1 MIVELITAGVLSL
14 TAGGALGY
22 FGYRQRVKG
31 KIADAEG
38 KADKV
43 LEEARTKSKEMLL
56 EAKDEALKE
65 KELVKKEYDEK
76 NRSLMETERDLR
88 KRELSVDNRFEEVEK
103 SRKELSKKQSEIEEI
118 KQTLRDLRKK
128 QEDSLERIA
137 KMTKDDAKKVLLDLV
152 EKEGK
157 EELVKKIKEVDQ
169 FVRESADEK
178 AKEVI
183 ISAMQ
188 RIAAETS
195 AETTVSTVPI
205 PSDEMKGRIIGRE
218 GRNIQSFEK
227 VTGVD
232 LIIDDTPDAVV
243 LSSFDPIRREVA
255 RVALVDLVSDGRIHP
270 TRIEEAFEKA
280 KTVVAVD
287 IKKSGEE
294 AAYEV
299 GVTGLPA
306 EIIKVLGRLKFR
318 TSFGQNQLQHAIE
331 VSRLAGLI
339 SEEIGSNTTLAKKA
353 GLLHDLGKAVDHE
366 VPGSHAVISADIMRK
381 FNLPADLI
389 HAVEAHHED
398 VPMETAEAAI
408 VQIADAISSARPGA
422 RRESLDL
429 HLKRLEDLERVATS
443 FEGVEKAYAI
453 QAGRE
458 VRILVK
464 PEDVDDL
471 VAAKLAKDIAKKV
484 EEEVQYPG
492 QVKIQVIRETRAVE
506 FAK

>member
-1 MIVELITAGVLSL
+1 MIGLVL
-14 TAGGALGY
+14 TAMASLCVGGAGGY
-22 FGYRQRVKG
+22 FYFRSNAKG
-31 KIADAEG
+31 KIAGAQEKAEKIVEDA
-38 KADKV
+38 K
-43 LEEARTKSKEMLL
+43 TKSKELLL
-56 EAKDEALKE
+56 EAKAESIKE
-65 KELVKKEYDEK
+65 KEAAKKEVDEK
-76 NRSLMETERDLR
+76 AKSLEKIESDMR
-88 KRELSVDNRFEEVEK
+88 KRELSIDTRFDEVEK
-103 SRKELSKKQSEIEEI
+103 TRKDLSKKQEEIEEI
-118 KQTLRDLRKK
+118 KQTLRELRKK
-128 QEDSLERIA
+128 QEESLERIA

-157 EELVKKIKEVDQ
+157 EELVKKIKEVDE
-169 FVRESADEK
+169 FVRDSADEK
-178 AKEVI
+178 AKEII

-195 AETTVSTVPI
+195 AETTTSTVII

-218 GRNIQSFEK
+218 GRNIQAFEK
-227 VTGVD
+227 TTGVD

-243 LSSFDPIRREVA
+243 ISSFDPVRREVA
-255 RVALVDLVSDGRIHP
+255 RVTLLDLVTDGRIHP

-280 KTVVAVD
+280 KKTVAAD

-306 EIIKVLGRLKFR
+306 EVVKVLGRLKFR
-318 TSFGQNQLQHAIE
+318 TSFGQNQLQHAVE
-331 VSRLAGLI
+331 VSRLAGLVA
-339 SEEIGSNTTLAKKA
+339 EEIGANVTLSKKA

-366 VPGSHAVISADIMRK
+366 VPGSHAVISADILRK

-398 VPMETAEAAI
+398 VPLETAEAAI
-408 VQIADAISSARPGA
+408 IQIADAISSARPGA

-429 HLKRLEDLERVATS
+429 HLKRLEDLERVANS
-443 FEGVEKAYAI
+443 FPGVEKAYAI

-458 VRILVK
+458 VRILVR

-471 VAAKLAKDIAKKV
+471 TSTKLAKEIAKKV

-492 QVKIQVIRETRAVE
+492 QVKIQVIREVRAIE
-506 FAK
+506 YAK

>member
-1 MIVELITAGVLSL
+1 MITIVLTAVLSL
-14 TAGGALGY
+14 AAGSAAGFYL
-22 FGYRQRVKG
+22 YRQTTKG
-31 KIADAEG
+31 KIAGAEG
-38 KADKV
+38 KAEKI
-43 LEEARTKSKEMLL
+43 LEEAKTKAKEITL
-56 EAKDEALKE
+56 EAKDEAIKE
-65 KELVKKEYDEK
+65 KETAKREYDDKSKSLEK
-76 NRSLMETERDLR
+76 IESDLR
-88 KRELSVDNRFEEVEK
+88 RRELTIDTRFEEVEK
-103 SRKELSKKQSEIEEI
+103 NRKDLTKKHDEIEEI

-137 KMTKDDAKKVLLDLV
+137 KMTKEDAKKVLLDLV

-157 EELVKKIKEVDQ
+157 EELVKKIKEVDEY
-169 FVRESADEK
+169 VRDSADEK
-178 AKEVI
+178 AKGI
-183 ISAMQ
+183 IITAMQ
-188 RIAAETS
+188 RVAAETS
-195 AETTVSTVPI
+195 AETTVSTIQI

-243 LSSFDPIRREVA
+243 ISSFDPVRREVA
-255 RVALVDLVSDGRIHP
+255 RVTLMDLVTDGRIHP

-280 KTVVAVD
+280 KKVVAAD

-331 VSRLAGLI
+331 VSRLAGLVA
-339 SEEIGSNTTLAKKA
+339 EEIGANTALSKKA

-366 VPGSHAVISADIMRK
+366 VPGSHAVISADILRK

-398 VPMETAEAAI
+398 VPLETPEACI
-408 VQIADAISSARPGA
+408 IQIADAISSARPGA
-422 RRESLDL
+422 RRESLQL
-429 HLKRLEDLERVATS
+429 HIKRLQDLERVANS
-443 FEGVEKAYAI
+443 FPGVEKAYAI

-458 VRILVK
+458 VRILVR
-464 PEDVDDL
+464 PEDIDDL
-471 VAAKLAKDIAKKV
+471 SSAKLAKEIAKKV

-492 QVKIQVIRETRAVE
+492 QVKIQVIREVRAVE
-506 FAK
+506 YAK

>member
-1 MIVELITAGVLSL
+1 MTSLIVTAVLAL
-14 TAGGALGY
+14 AAGGASGY
-22 FGYRQRVKG
+22 FLYRLGAKN
-31 KIADAEG
+31 KLANAELKAEKTIEDAKT
-38 KADKV
+38 KA
-43 LEEARTKSKEMLL
+43 KELIL
-56 EAKDEALKE
+56 EAKDESLKAKE
-65 KELVKKEYDEK
+65 TSKKELDEK
-76 NRSLMETERDLR
+76 NKTLEKIESDLR
-88 KRELSVDNRFEEVEK
+88 RRELNVDDRFDQVEK
-103 SRKELSKKQSEIEEI
+103 TRKELAQKQDEIEEI

-137 KMTKDDAKKVLLDLV
+137 KMTKDDAKKVLLDLA

-157 EELVKKIKEVDQ
+157 ADLVKKIKEVEEY
-169 FVRESADEK
+169 VRESADDK
-178 AKEVI
+178 AREII

-188 RIAAETS
+188 RISAETS
-195 AETTVSTVPI
+195 AETTVSTVEI

-218 GRNIQSFEK
+218 GRNIQAFEK

-243 LSSFDPIRREVA
+243 LSSFDPVRREVA
-255 RVALVDLVSDGRIHP
+255 RVTLTELVTDGRIHP

-280 KTVVAVD
+280 KKSVAAD

-299 GVTGLPA
+299 GVSGLPA
-306 EIIKVLGRLKFR
+306 EVVKVLGRLKFR

-331 VSRLAGLI
+331 VSRLAGLV
-339 SEEIGSNTTLAKKA
+339 SEEIGANTTLSKKA

-366 VPGSHAVISADIMRK
+366 VPGSHAVISADILRK

-398 VPMETAEAAI
+398 VPMETPEAAI

-429 HLKRLEDLERVATS
+429 HLKRLEDLERVANS

-458 VRILVK
+458 VRILVR
-464 PEDVDDL
+464 PEDIDDL
-471 VAAKLAKDIAKKV
+471 ASAKLAKEIAKKV

-492 QVKIQVIRETRAVE
+492 QVKIQVIREVRAVE
-506 FAK
+506 YAK

>member
-1 MIVELITAGVLSL
+1 MLVSVIAAVVALIAGSF
-14 TAGGALGY
+14 LGY
-22 FGYRQRVKG
+22 SLHRSGAKN
-31 KIADAEG
+31 KIANASALAEKEIEEAKTKAKEIILEG
-38 KADKV
+38 KN
-43 LEEARTKSKEMLL
+43 
-56 EAKDEALKE
+56 EALKE
-65 KELVKKEYDEK
+65 RDTAKKELNEK
-76 NRSLMETERDLR
+76 NRLLEKIEGDLR
-88 KRELSVDNRFEEVEK
+88 RREMTIDSRFDAVEK
-103 SRKELSKKQSEIEEI
+103 TRTDLTKKSEEIEEV

-157 EELVKKIKEVDQ
+157 EELVKKIKEVDEY
-169 FVRESADEK
+169 VRDSADEK
-178 AKEVI
+178 AKEI
-183 ISAMQ
+183 IIVAMQ
-188 RIAAETS
+188 RIAAETA
-195 AETTVSTVPI
+195 AESTVSTIQI
-205 PSDEMKGRIIGRE
+205 PNDEMKGRIIGRE
-218 GRNIQSFEK
+218 GRNIQAFEK

-243 LSSFDPIRREVA
+243 ISSFDPVRREVA
-255 RVALVDLVSDGRIHP
+255 KVTLAELVDDGRIHP
-270 TRIEEAFEKA
+270 ARIEEAFEKA
-280 KTVVAVD
+280 KKTVAAD

-299 GVTGLPA
+299 GVSGLPI
-306 EIIKVLGRLKFR
+306 EILKVLGRLKYR

-331 VSRLAGLI
+331 VARFCALLA
-339 SEEIGSNTTLAKKA
+339 EEIGANVTLAKKA

-398 VPMETAEAAI
+398 IPMETPEAAI

-422 RRESLDL
+422 RRESLQL
-429 HLKRLEDLERVATS
+429 HIKRLEDLERVANT
-443 FEGVEKAYAI
+443 FPGVEKAYAI

-458 VRILVK
+458 VRILVR
-464 PEDVDDL
+464 PEEIDDL
-471 VAAKLAKDIAKKV
+471 TSAKLAKEIAKKV

-492 QVKIQVIRETRAVE
+492 QVKIQVIREVRAVE
-506 FAK
+506 YAK

>member
-1 MIVELITAGVLSL
+1 MIGIIVAAVASLLAGS
-14 TAGGALGY
+14 AGGY
-22 FGYRQRVKG
+22 FFYRNSVKG
-31 KIADAEG
+31 KVAGAEDKAEKIVEDAKT
-38 KADKV
+38 KA
-43 LEEARTKSKEMLL
+43 KELLL
-56 EAKDEALKE
+56 EAKDDAIKE
-65 KELVKKEYDEK
+65 KEDAKKEYDDKSKSLEK
-76 NRSLMETERDLR
+76 IESDLR
-88 KRELSVDNRFEEVEK
+88 RRELTIDTRFDEVEK
-103 SRKELSKKQSEIEEI
+103 TRKDFQKKQEEIEEI

-137 KMTKDDAKKVLLDLV
+137 KMTKEDAKKVLLDLV

-157 EELVKKIKEVDQ
+157 AELVKKIKEVDEY
-169 FVRESADEK
+169 VRDSADEK
-178 AKEVI
+178 AKEI
-183 ISAMQ
+183 IVSAMQ

-195 AETTVSTVPI
+195 AESTVSTVMI

-218 GRNIQSFEK
+218 GRNIQAFEK
-227 VTGVD
+227 TTGVD

-243 LSSFDPIRREVA
+243 LSSFDPVRREVA
-255 RVALVDLVSDGRIHP
+255 RVTLADLVTDGRIHP

-280 KTVVAVD
+280 KKTVAAD

-306 EIIKVLGRLKFR
+306 EIVKVLGRLKYR

-331 VSRLAGLI
+331 VSRLAGLV
-339 SEEIGSNTTLAKKA
+339 SEEIGANTTLAKKA

-381 FNLPADLI
+381 FNLPAELI

-398 VPMETAEAAI
+398 VPLETPEAAI
-408 VQIADAISSARPGA
+408 IQIADAISSARPGA
-422 RRESLDL
+422 RRESLNL
-429 HLKRLEDLERVATS
+429 HLKRLEDLERVANS
-443 FEGVEKAYAI
+443 FPGVEKAYAI

-458 VRILVK
+458 VRILVR

-471 VAAKLAKDIAKKV
+471 SSARLAKEIAKKV

-492 QVKIQVIRETRAVE
+492 QVKIQVIREVRAIE
-506 FAK
+506 YAK

>member
-1 MIVELITAGVLSL
+1 MIGLIL
-14 TAGGALGY
+14 TAVISVAVGGSGGY
-22 FGYRQRVKG
+22 FIYRQSVKG
-31 KIADAEG
+31 KVAGAEG
-38 KADKV
+38 KAEKIM
-43 LEEARTKSKEMLL
+43 EEAKTKAKEIAL
-56 EAKDEALKE
+56 EAKDEAIKE
-65 KELVKKEYDEK
+65 RETAKKEYDDKSKSLEK
-76 NRSLMETERDLR
+76 IESDLR
-88 KRELSVDNRFEEVEK
+88 RRELTIDTRFEEVEK
-103 SRKELSKKQSEIEEI
+103 NRKDLTKKHDEIEEI

-157 EELVKKIKEVDQ
+157 EELVKKIKEVDEY
-169 FVRESADEK
+169 VRDSADEK
-178 AKEVI
+178 AKGI
-183 ISAMQ
+183 IITAMQ
-188 RIAAETS
+188 RVAAETS
-195 AETTVSTVPI
+195 AESTVSTIQI

-243 LSSFDPIRREVA
+243 ISSFDPVRREVA
-255 RVALVDLVSDGRIHP
+255 RVTLMDLVTDGRIHP

-280 KTVVAVD
+280 KKIVAAD

-306 EIIKVLGRLKFR
+306 EVIKVLGRLKFR

-331 VSRLAGLI
+331 VSRLAGLV
-339 SEEIGSNTTLAKKA
+339 SEEIGSNTILAKKA

-366 VPGSHAVISADIMRK
+366 VPGSHAVISADILRK

-398 VPMETAEAAI
+398 VPLETAEAAI
-408 VQIADAISSARPGA
+408 IQIADAISSARPGA
-422 RRESLDL
+422 RRESLQL
-429 HLKRLEDLERVATS
+429 HIKRLQDLERVANS
-443 FEGVEKAYAI
+443 FPGVEKAYAI

-458 VRILVK
+458 VRILVR

-471 VAAKLAKDIAKKV
+471 SSAKLAKEIAKKV

-492 QVKIQVIRETRAVE
+492 QVKIQVIREVRAVE
-506 FAK
+506 YAK

>member
-1 MIVELITAGVLSL
+1 MIEVIVGLLSL
-14 TAGGALGY
+14 AAGAAGGY
-22 FGYRQRVKG
+22 FGYQYSTKG
-31 KIADAEG
+31 KISSAQDKASKIVEDAKT
-38 KADKV
+38 KA
-43 LEEARTKSKEMLL
+43 KEILL
-56 EAKDEALKE
+56 EGKDEALKE
-65 KELVKKEYDEK
+65 RDQAKKEYEDK
-76 NRSLMETERDLR
+76 SKSLERTETDLR
-88 KRELSVDNRFEEVEK
+88 RRELNIDGRFDEVEK
-103 SRKELSKKQSEIEEI
+103 TRKELSKKQEEIEVI

-137 KMTKDDAKKVLLDLV
+137 KMTKEDAKKVLLDLV

-157 EELVKKIKEVDQ
+157 EDLVKKIKEVEEY
-169 FVRESADEK
+169 VRDSADEK
-178 AKEVI
+178 AKEIVI
-183 ISAMQ
+183 LAMQ
-188 RIAAETS
+188 RIAAETT
-195 AETTVSTVPI
+195 AETTVSTVQI

-243 LSSFDPIRREVA
+243 ISSFDPVRREVA
-255 RVALVDLVSDGRIHP
+255 RVTLAELVVDGRIHP

-280 KTVVAVD
+280 KKSVAAD

-294 AAYEV
+294 AAYEA
-299 GVTGLPA
+299 GVTGLPL
-306 EIIKVLGRLKFR
+306 EIVKVLGRLKFR

-331 VSRLAGLI
+331 VSRLSGLI
-339 SEEIGSNTTLAKKA
+339 SEELGANTALVKKA

-381 FNLPADLI
+381 FKLPADLI

-398 VPMETAEAAI
+398 VPMETPEAAI

-422 RRESLDL
+422 RRESLQF

-458 VRILVK
+458 IRILVK
-464 PEDVDDL
+464 PESVDDL
-471 VAAKLAKDIAKKV
+471 SASKLAKEIAKKV

-492 QVKIQVIRETRAVE
+492 QVKIQVIRETRATE
-506 FAK
+506 YAK

>member
-1 MIVELITAGVLSL
+1 MLNTILVVIASFC
-14 TAGGALGY
+14 AGGLVGY
-22 FGYRQRVKG
+22 VANRLNSKN
-31 KIADAEG
+31 KIANAEG
-38 KADKV
+38 NAEKIV
-43 LEEARTKSKEMLL
+43 EEARTKSKEILL
-56 EAKDEALKE
+56 EAKDEAYKE

-76 NRSLMETERDLR
+76 NRLLVQTESDLR
-88 KRELSVDNRFEEVEK
+88 RRELSVDNRFEEVEK
-103 SRKELSKKQSEIEEI
+103 SRKELFKKQSDIEEI

-137 KMTKDDAKKVLLDLV
+137 KMTKEDAKKVLLEIV

-157 EELVKKIKEVDQ
+157 EELVKKIKEVDE
-169 FVRESADEK
+169 FIRDSADEK
-178 AKEVI
+178 AKEII

-255 RVALVDLVSDGRIHP
+255 RVTLTELVSDGRIHP
-270 TRIEEAFEKA
+270 TRIEEAFDKA
-280 KTVVAVD
+280 KKVVAAD

-331 VSRLAGLI
+331 VSRLCGLI
-339 SEEIGSNTTLAKKA
+339 SEEIGANTTLAKKA

-381 FNLPADLI
+381 FNLPAELI

-422 RRESLDL
+422 RRESLEL

-464 PEDVDDL
+464 PEEIDDL

>member
-1 MIVELITAGVLSL
+1 MISVLIGAVGLL
-14 TAGGALGY
+14 TGGFVG
-22 FGYRQRVKG
+22 FFVNRFNSKN
-31 KIADAEG
+31 KIANAEV
-38 KADKV
+38 KAERII
-43 LEEARTKSKEMLL
+43 EEAKTKAKESIL
-56 EAKDEALKE
+56 EAKDEAIRE
-65 KELVKKEYDEK
+65 KEQMKKELDEK
-76 NRSLMETERDLR
+76 SKNMEKIEADLR
-88 KRELSVDNRFEEVEK
+88 RRELSVDSRFEETEK
-103 SRKELSKKQSEIEEI
+103 SRKEVTKKQDEIEEI

-157 EELVKKIKEVDQ
+157 EELVKKIKEVDE
-169 FVRESADEK
+169 FVRDSADEK
-178 AKEVI
+178 AKTII

-195 AETTVSTVPI
+195 AESTVSTIQI

-243 LSSFDPIRREVA
+243 ISSFDPIRREVA
-255 RVALVDLVSDGRIHP
+255 RVTLNDLVSDGRIHP

-280 KTVVAVD
+280 KKIVAAD

-294 AAYEV
+294 AAYET
-299 GVTGLPA
+299 GVTGLPV
-306 EIIKVLGRLKFR
+306 EIVKVLGRLKFR

-331 VSRLAGLI
+331 VSRLAGLV
-339 SEEIGSNTTLAKKA
+339 SEEIGANTVLAKKA

-366 VPGSHAVISADIMRK
+366 VPGSHAVISADILRK
-381 FNLPADLI
+381 FNLPKDLI

-398 VPMETAEAAI
+398 VPLETPEAAI
-408 VQIADAISSARPGA
+408 IQIADAISSARPGA

-429 HLKRLEDLERVATS
+429 HLKRLEDLERVANA
-443 FEGVEKAYAI
+443 FPGVEKAYAI

-458 VRILVK
+458 VRIMVK
-464 PEDVDDL
+464 PEELDDL
-471 VAAKLAKDIAKKV
+471 SSVKLAKEIAKKV

-492 QVKIQVIRETRAVE
+492 QVKIQVIREVRAVE
-506 FAK
+506 YAK

>member
-1 MIVELITAGVLSL
+1 MTLALIALAGLVVGSF
-14 TAGGALGY
+14 GGY
-22 FGYRQRVKG
+22 FLYRQFSKT
-31 KIADAEG
+31 KIANAED
-38 KADKV
+38 KATKIIEDSKTK
-43 LEEARTKSKEMLL
+43 AREVLL
-56 EAKDEALKE
+56 EAKDQAFKE
-65 KELVKKEYDEK
+65 KEESKKLLDEK
-76 NRSLMETERDLR
+76 SKSVEKAEADLR
-88 KRELSVDNRFEEVEK
+88 KRELNIDARFDEVEK
-103 SRKELSKKQSEIEEI
+103 SRKTLQKKESEIEEI

-128 QEDSLERIA
+128 QEQSLERIA
-137 KMTKDDAKKVLLDLV
+137 KMTKEDAKKVLLDLV

-157 EELVKKIKEVDQ
+157 EELVKKIKEVNE
-169 FVRESADEK
+169 FVKDSADEK
-178 AKEVI
+178 AREILV
-183 ISAMQ
+183 SAMQ
-188 RIAAETS
+188 RVAAETA
-195 AETTVSTVPI
+195 AESTVSTVMI

-218 GRNIQSFEK
+218 GRNIQAFEK

-243 LSSFDPIRREVA
+243 ISSFDPVRREVA
-255 RVALVDLVSDGRIHP
+255 KVTLADLVTDGRIHP

-280 KTVVAVD
+280 KKIVAAD

-331 VSRLAGLI
+331 VARFSALV
-339 SEEIGSNTTLAKKA
+339 SEEIGSNTALAKKA

-366 VPGSHAVISADIMRK
+366 VPGSHAVISADICRK
-381 FNLPADLI
+381 FKLPEDLI
-389 HAVEAHHED
+389 HAIEAHHGD
-398 VPMETAEAAI
+398 VEMETPEAAI

-422 RRESLDL
+422 RRESLQL
-429 HLKRLEDLERVATS
+429 HLKRLEDLERVANA

-464 PEDVDDL
+464 PEEIDDL
-471 VAAKLAKDIAKKV
+471 TAARLAKDIAKKV

-492 QVKIQVIRETRAVE
+492 QVKIQVIREVRAIE
-506 FAK
+506 YAK

>member
-1 MIVELITAGVLSL
+1 MIGIIIAAIASLGV
-14 TAGGALGY
+14 GGAAGY
-22 FGYRQRVKG
+22 FVSRSFAKG
-31 KIADAEG
+31 KLTNADAKAEKLVLDAKTQAKEIILEG
-38 KADKV
+38 
-43 LEEARTKSKEMLL
+43 
-56 EAKDEALKE
+56 KDEALKE
-65 KELVKKEYDEK
+65 KESAKKEYEEK
-76 NRSLMETERDLR
+76 TRSLERIENDLR
-88 KRELSVDNRFEEVEK
+88 KREFSVDDRFNEIEK
-103 SRKELSKKQSEIEEI
+103 TRKDLDKKHTEIEEI

-128 QEDSLERIA
+128 QEESLERIS

-157 EELVKKIKEVDQ
+157 EELVKKIKEVDE
-169 FVRESADEK
+169 FVRDSAEEK
-178 AKEVI
+178 AKEII

-195 AETTVSTVPI
+195 AETTVSTVQI

-218 GRNIQSFEK
+218 GRNIQAFEK

-232 LIIDDTPDAVV
+232 LVIDDTPDVV
-243 LSSFDPIRREVA
+243 VISSFDPVRREVA
-255 RVALVDLVSDGRIHP
+255 RVTLTDLVSDGRIHP
-270 TRIEEAFEKA
+270 TRIEDAFEKA
-280 KTVVAVD
+280 KKVVAAEV
-287 IKKSGEE
+287 KKAGEE
-294 AAYEV
+294 AAYEA

-306 EIIKVLGRLKFR
+306 EIVKVLGRLKFR

-331 VSRLAGLI
+331 VSRIAGLI
-339 SEEIGSNTTLAKKA
+339 SEEIGANTALVKKA

-398 VPMETAEAAI
+398 VPMETPEAAI

-422 RRESLDL
+422 RRESLEF

-458 VRILVK
+458 VRILVR
-464 PEDVDDL
+464 PEDIDDL
-471 VAAKLAKDIAKKV
+471 TSAKLAKEIAKKV

-492 QVKIQVIRETRAVE
+492 QVKIQVIREVRAIE
-506 FAK
+506 YAK

>member
-1 MIVELITAGVLSL
+1 MNYALIALASL
-14 TAGGALGY
+14 VVGGGIGY
-22 FGYRQRVKG
+22 FAYAYITKNRTANAKDKAS
-31 KIADAEG
+31 KIIEDA
-38 KADKV
+38 
-43 LEEARTKSKEMLL
+43 KSKTKEILL
-56 EAKDEALKE
+56 EAKADALKE
-65 KELVKKEYDEK
+65 KELAKSEYDSKSKSLEK
-76 NRSLMETERDLR
+76 IEGDLR
-88 KRELSVDNRFEEVEK
+88 RREMNIDTRYDEVEK
-103 SRKELSKKQSEIEEI
+103 TRKELTKKQSDIEEI

-157 EELVKKIKEVDQ
+157 VELVKKIKEVEEY
-169 FVRESADEK
+169 VRDAADEK
-178 AKEVI
+178 AREI
-183 ISAMQ
+183 IVSAMQ

-195 AETTVSTVPI
+195 AENTVSTVII

-243 LSSFDPIRREVA
+243 LSSFDPVRREVA
-255 RVALVDLVSDGRIHP
+255 RVTLLDLVSDGRIHP

-280 KTVVAVD
+280 KKSVAAD
-287 IKKSGEE
+287 IKKAGEE

-339 SEEIGSNTTLAKKA
+339 SEELGANTPLCKKA

-366 VPGSHAVISADIMRK
+366 VPGSHAVISADICRK
-381 FNLPADLI
+381 FKLPADLI
-389 HAVEAHHED
+389 HAIEAHHED
-398 VPMETAEAAI
+398 VPMETPEAAV

-422 RRESLDL
+422 RRESLNL
-429 HLKRLEDLERVATS
+429 HIKRLEDLERVANS

-464 PEDVDDL
+464 PEDLDDL
-471 VAAKLAKDIAKKV
+471 AASKLAKEIAKKV

-506 FAK
+506 YAK

>member
-1 MIVELITAGVLSL
+1 MIEVIVGLLGLA
-14 TAGGALGY
+14 AGGAGGY
-22 FGYRQRVKG
+22 YGYRYTTKG
-31 KIADAEG
+31 KVSSAQA
-38 KADKV
+38 KADKMI
-43 LEEARTKSKEMLL
+43 EDAKTKAKEILL
-56 EAKDEALKE
+56 EGKDEALKE
-65 KELVKKEYDEK
+65 RDQAKKEYEDK
-76 NRSLMETERDLR
+76 SRSLDKTESDLR
-88 KRELSVDNRFEEVEK
+88 RRELTIDGRFDEVEK
-103 SRKELSKKQSEIEEI
+103 TRKDLSKKQEEIETI

-137 KMTKDDAKKVLLDLV
+137 KMTKEDAKKVLLDLV

-157 EELVKKIKEVDQ
+157 EDLVKKMKEVEEY
-169 FVRESADEK
+169 VRDSADEK
-178 AKEVI
+178 AKEIV

-188 RIAAETS
+188 RIAAETT
-195 AETTVSTVPI
+195 AETTVSTVQI

-243 LSSFDPIRREVA
+243 ISSFDPVRREVA
-255 RVALVDLVSDGRIHP
+255 RVTLAELVVDGRIHP
-270 TRIEEAFEKA
+270 TRIEEVFDKA
-280 KTVVAVD
+280 KIKVAAD

-294 AAYEV
+294 AAYET
-299 GVTGLPA
+299 GVTGLPL

-331 VSRLAGLI
+331 VSRLSGLI
-339 SEEIGSNTTLAKKA
+339 SEELGANTALVKKA

-381 FNLPADLI
+381 FKLPADLI

-398 VPMETAEAAI
+398 VPMETPEAAI

-422 RRESLDL
+422 RRESLQF

-464 PEDVDDL
+464 PDSVDDL
-471 VAAKLAKDIAKKV
+471 LAAKLAKEIAKKV

-492 QVKIQVIRETRAVE
+492 QVKIQVIRETRAIE